1 MDGGIEKVFNSK
13 LIFGKYALKYL
24 IARGSFGEV
33 YMGTNIFEKKNYALK
48 IEKIQKGESL
58 LKEEAYILLLVK
70 GPGIPSMISFGVSCK
85 YHILVEELLGE
96 SILSLFKKNK
106 NRFNLKDTC
115 MFAIQAL
122 ERIEYIHSKNFLHR
136 DIKPANFLVG
146 NPDKSQIYLID
157 FGNAKKFRS
166 SRTGKYK
173 KYNNNNDRIYGTVLF
188 LSLNVL
194 KGGEHT
200 RKDELESLGLLFI
213 YLFQGF
219 LPWSKLKVKNIYQ
232 AIECVKIIKQKTSL
246 KKLCAQM
253 PQEMYDYMDYVYKL
267 NYDNNPNYTFLRS
280 LFSNI
285 LRKIGEKNDL
295 IFSWVD
301 KNITPNKI
309 KIKSTSKSKTLKKIY
324 DNILSNSDKNTSIK
338 NPNKKALIKEQIL
351 SKNKN
356 RSGAFN
362 INKANKILNSNLL
375 DNQINI
381 IYTKDNVKKINLN
394 KKTIHTENEN
404 NNNIYKKENIS
415 INVKDNNSIRR
426 NITNKNQQYSQ
437 KIRLIKKEEKL
448 NLTNVSSNK
457 NKSLINEYKKRYT
470 TKQNFTE
477 NPNNYFSKMDETK
490 TNNIKSKNKGNL
502 KLKSYLLDIN
512 NPKIANQKSRNQ
524 KWININNINI
534 NEFPNNNYT
543 YVTIIKKPDTQ
554 KINTKLNKINILNKN
569 RNHILNDLNYQN
581 SLTQNSSLISY
592 KPGFYKPIFTLEF
605 ITNSNIKKFNERLI
619 KQNETNNIIK
629 KPLNIQP
636 ENIKTKLNI
645 NINKKTNLINQRNQK
660 NQPNINGKIQSYNS
674 QFYKGVS
681 QTFNNSLNKIKI
693 SN

>member
-48 IEKIQKGESL
+48 IEKIQNGESL

-122 ERIEYIHSKNFLHR
+122 ERIEYVHSKNFLHR

-194 KGGEHT
+194 KGGEQT

-375 DNQINI
+375 DKI
-381 IYTKDNVKKINLN
+381 IF
-394 KKTIHTENEN
+394 
-404 NNNIYKKENIS
+404 
-415 INVKDNNSIRR
+415 
-426 NITNKNQQYSQ
+426 NKN
-437 KIRLIKKEEKL
+437 
-448 NLTNVSSNK
+448 
-457 NKSLINEYKKRYT
+457 
-470 TKQNFTE
+470 
-477 NPNNYFSKMDETK
+477 
-490 TNNIKSKNKGNL
+490 
-502 KLKSYLLDIN
+502 
-512 NPKIANQKSRNQ
+512 
-524 KWININNINI
+524 
-534 NEFPNNNYT
+534 
-543 YVTIIKKPDTQ
+543 
-554 KINTKLNKINILNKN
+554 
-569 RNHILNDLNYQN
+569 
-581 SLTQNSSLISY
+581 
-592 KPGFYKPIFTLEF
+592 
-605 ITNSNIKKFNERLI
+605 
-619 KQNETNNIIK
+619 
-629 KPLNIQP
+629 
-636 ENIKTKLNI
+636 
-645 NINKKTNLINQRNQK
+645 
-660 NQPNINGKIQSYNS
+660 
-674 QFYKGVS
+674 
-681 QTFNNSLNKIKI
+681 
-693 SN
+693 